1 MRSTVRNLTLGG
13 ASALLGLAAASGFL
27 AGPAVAAP
35 GNPLDNVSYYTVTNT
50 GGGGFCRSA
59 TPSTVT
65 LATRGADSQS
75 RNAAGNGPVGLS
87 INGATGY
94 TDDGFYLPVGTLGNL
109 GGYSIDARGTFGD
122 NLWFDANTND
132 DASPNGPWFDWSG
145 GSPDCLTS
153 LGGDGYGLGPSST
166 STGDNQSE
174 VTVDDSSSFF
184 MVTWPCGADGFNVTL
199 AELKAG
205 ACPGINSSTPVAL
218 WIGITASTGGSQSAT
233 IDSAHVSQSGP

>member
-1 MRSTVRNLTLGG
+1 MRSAIRNLTLGG
-13 ASALLGLAAASGFL
+13 ASALLALTAASGLL
-27 AGPAVAAP
+27 AGPAVAA

-59 TPSTVT
+59 TPSTVS
-65 LATRGADSQS
+65 LATGGTDSQS
-75 RNAAGNGPVGLS
+75 RNGGGNGPVGLS

-109 GGYSIDARGTFGD
+109 GGYSIHGHGVFGD
-122 NLWFDANTND
+122 NLWFDSNTTND
-132 DASPNGPWFDWSG
+132 TSANGPWFDWSG

-166 STGDNQSE
+166 STGGNQSQ

-184 MVTWPCGADGFNVTL
+184 MVTGPCGADGFNVTL

-205 ACPGINSSTPVAL
+205 ACPGINSNTPVAL
-218 WIGITASTGGSQSAT
+218 WIGITAPTGGSQSAT
-233 IDSAHVSQSGP
+233 IDSAHVS

>member
-1 MRSTVRNLTLGG
+1 VL
-13 ASALLGLAAASGFL
+13 ALAAASGL
-27 AGPAVAAP
+27 VAGPAVAAP

-50 GGGGFCRSA
+50 GGGGFCRSPTA
-59 TPSTVT
+59 SAVS
-65 LATRGADSQS
+65 LANGGADSQS

-87 INGATGY
+87 IDGATGY

-109 GGYSIDARGTFGD
+109 GGYSIHAHGAFGD
-122 NLWFDANTND
+122 NLWFDANTGD

-184 MVTWPCGADGFNVTL
+184 MVTGPCGADGFNVTL

-218 WIGITASTGGSQSAT
+218 WIGITAPMGGSQSST
-233 IDSAHVSQSGP
+233 IDSASVSQSGQ